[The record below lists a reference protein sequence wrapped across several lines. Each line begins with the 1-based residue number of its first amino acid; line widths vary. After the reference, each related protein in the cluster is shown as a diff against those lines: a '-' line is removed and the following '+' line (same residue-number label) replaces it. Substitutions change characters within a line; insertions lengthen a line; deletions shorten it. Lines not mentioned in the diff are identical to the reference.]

1 MAAFAAVT
9 DIWMNGLK
17 TLFLHCLDLTGT
29 MVVSGSRQGWVGC
42 LMLQVWEPEGKH
54 LPSS

>member
-17 TLFLHCLDLTGT
+17 TLFLHCLDLTGM